1 MSLTLSSE
9 SQSDTSVMNISYPDA
24 VIGAEITGVDL
35 SQPLDVETLAR
46 IEKVFNERSV
56 VCIRG
61 QENLSA
67 NRYID
72 FAKHFGNVEKN
83 FLDNYHHPDHDEVL
97 LVSNI
102 QENGVDI
109 GHADAGRVWH
119 TDMSFMETPPR
130 ATILHALEVPMR
142 DGVIRGDTNFSSAAA
157 AYDSLTPEVK
167 TKIDD
172 LIVVHDVFGRRAKTG
187 TGTQDN
193 DKRKNM
199 PNVRHPF
206 VRVHP
211 FTGRQC
217 LYVSPGEC
225 IGVEGMDEEEA
236 VPLINEHAKLITQ
249 EPFRYRHKWQVG
261 DILMW
266 DNCAVQHLATF
277 DYQWPEERRLIW
289 RITVGGT
296 KTM

>member
-1 MSLTLSSE
+1 MPQTTQIEPQNHISGL
-9 SQSDTSVMNISYPDA
+9 NISYPDA
-24 VIGAEITGVDL
+24 VIGAEISGVDL
-35 SQPLDVETLAR
+35 SQPLDDETFAK
-46 IEKVFNERSV
+46 IEEIFNERSV
-56 VCIRG
+56 LCIRG
-61 QENLSA
+61 QEITA
-67 NRYID
+67 EQYIA
-72 FAKHFGNVEKN
+72 FAKRFGNVEKN
-83 FLDNYHHPDHDEVL
+83 FLDHYHHPDHDEVL

-102 QENGVDI
+102 KENGEDI

-119 TDMSFMETPPR
+119 TDMSFMDCPPR
-130 ATILHALEVPMR
+130 ATVLYALEVPVR
-142 DGVIRGDTNFSSAAA
+142 DGVVRGDTNFASAAA
-157 AYDSLTPEVK
+157 AYDSLPHK
-167 TKIDD
+167 TKEQLED

-193 DKRKNM
+193 DKRKKM

-211 FTGRQC
+211 LTGRKC

-225 IGVEGMDEEEA
+225 IGVEGMDAAEG
-236 VPLINEHAKLITQ
+236 VSLINEHAKLITQ
-249 EPFRYRHKWQVG
+249 EPFRYRHHWQVG

-277 DYQWPEERRLIW
+277 DYKWPDERRLIW
-289 RITVGGT
+289 RITVGAT

>member
-1 MSLTLSSE
+1 MPLAQQDEVRT
-9 SQSDTSVMNISYPDA
+9 DNNDYKISYPNS
-24 VIGAEITGVDL
+24 VIGAEITGLDL
-35 SQPLDVETLAR
+35 SQVLDDDTFAQ
-46 IEKVFNERSV
+46 IEKTFNERSV
-56 VCIRG
+56 LCIRG
-61 QENLSA
+61 QA
-67 NRYID
+67 ITAKQYIS
-72 FAKHFGNVEKN
+72 FAKRFGNVEKN
-83 FLDNYHHPDHDEVL
+83 FLDNYHHTEHDEVL

-102 QENGVDI
+102 QENGKDI

-130 ATILHALEVPMR
+130 ATVLHALEVPVR
-142 DGVIRGDTNFSSAAA
+142 YGVIRGDTNFASSAA
-157 AYDSLTPEVK
+157 AYDSLSEETK
-167 TKIDD
+167 TQIED
-172 LIVVHDVFGRRAKTG
+172 LIVVHDVFGRRATTG

-193 DKRKNM
+193 EKRKNM

-211 FTGRQC
+211 FTGRKC

-225 IGVEGMDEEEA
+225 IGIEGIDEEEA
-236 VPLINEHAKLITQ
+236 VQLINEQAKLITQ

-277 DYQWPEERRLIW
+277 DYKWPEERRLIW
-289 RITVGGT
+289 RITVGAT